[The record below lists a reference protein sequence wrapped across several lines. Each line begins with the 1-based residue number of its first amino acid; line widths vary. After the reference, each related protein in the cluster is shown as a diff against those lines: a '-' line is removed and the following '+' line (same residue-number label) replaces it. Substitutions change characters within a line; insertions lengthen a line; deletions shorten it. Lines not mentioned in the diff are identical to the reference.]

1 MGTLVTKMY
10 RGKRLAGDMS
20 FYKTNEE
27 QEVIS
32 IDEFTNEWYDKQDY
46 IFVDIREENEIKET
60 GGIKNAFQISMYDI
74 PENIDMA
81 PTYIICILICD
92 NGARAEQV
100 AKYLKNNDYNNMF
113 AIEGGT
119 EKLFEALPELKG

>member
-1 MGTLVTKMY
+1 
-10 RGKRLAGDMS
+10 MS

>member
-1 MGTLVTKMY
+1 MATLATKMY

-100 AKYLKNNDYNNMF
+100 VKYLKNNDYNNMF

>member
-1 MGTLVTKMY
+1 
-10 RGKRLAGDMS
+10 MS

-27 QEVIS
+27 NEVIS
-32 IDEFTNEWYDKQDY
+32 IDEFVNEWYEQQEY
-46 IFVDIREENEIKET
+46 LLVDIRENDEAELNGRI
-60 GGIKNAFQISMYDI
+60 NNSFHISMYDI
-74 PENIDMA
+74 PEQIEMA
-81 PTYIICILICD
+81 PTYIICILVCD

-100 AKYLKNNDYNNMF
+100 VKYLKNNDYNNMF